1 MSDLRAGVQPVS
13 CRSACE
19 ADISYARVGSVAR
32 FVSLRQKRSRHH
44 EVDPRP
50 LRRHFYYLSTSRP
63 SLFLVFLPLLIV
75 YASGT
80 AVLSQIH
87 DGSDSETR
95 TAEGALG
102 NLAPDKDTRQPVSQ
116 FLSLSSSDPL
126 HVPQRVGTAGTSEDP
141 AATSAAISREK
152 FFKEMAPEL
161 RNTAEQPFVLG
172 NTVHV
177 PSSSEE
183 PGNREE
189 YGLLNETRSAPREEQ
204 QGIKPETLDFE
215 KGISF
220 VLRPSEG
227 ESLLLAGVS
236 SASAEQTDVEK
247 QESAENVK
255 NFSTEVLEGAAN
267 LRGRSI
273 SPALL
278 PSSSPFPSR
287 ASSASSTPDSTAL
300 VSSLPPT
307 LASALVSGLSEH
319 LASSFPL
326 FNPSL
331 LPESRWAFSGDEHN
345 LLCLIGPG
353 GSCSKT
359 PTPTELLGLLN
370 ESTEWILT
378 PTATILQSIGRT
390 VDKMISGFVLRTA
403 PVLPNYRRNVIISY
417 RGFKPFMLLEM
428 LAQRNHFLHHLSSL
442 FSSLQP
448 IRSIYL
454 RNLGMEIFELP
465 DVLGLG
471 EFMKAALGLRQYVDH
486 VFEDQEL
493 TDFDDEKQSASA
505 EERAEPGLISFA
517 DEPEASGAAD
527 DKSSRQIPGERSRNR
542 QKEDPCDG
550 FNSPNDV
557 DAGCGESTK
566 ENPDSSSNA
575 FSSQRRRL
583 QVIPNDPFTWKQWP
597 FSDSGPSRW
606 GTEAPRAWELWTG
619 ANMQK
624 RLTVAVIDSGVDY
637 RHPDLKNMIWHNEG
651 EICNNGIDDDRN
663 GLVDDCLGWDFIHGD
678 NDPDDDNGHGTA
690 SAGII
695 AAEPNNHIGMAGIC
709 WGCEIM
715 ILKALNKDIKGT
727 VSSFARAIDYALGKG
742 VKISN
747 NSYGGRGSGF
757 HGLEQAV
764 ERARAAGMIFVAAAG
779 NYNGNN
785 DNDKDPVFPASYQ
798 LDNIISVA
806 AITRAG
812 SLANFSSY
820 GKTQVDIAAPGAQIM
835 STSLSGTY
843 RTVEGTSFA
852 VPFVSGAVALVW
864 SRFPYLPYREVIDR
878 ILRNAKYNPQL
889 QGYIATSGVLDIRK
903 ALTNGA
909 ASLPHWDA
917 SSSSA
922 LLVPTNPLSQCAD
935 LRCHPVATCVV
946 TSTLQK
952 SCQCPQGYQGN
963 GFDCRDI
970 DECAFN
976 PCGPASVCRN
986 LPGSFE
992 CRCREG
998 FRQVDDSCID
1008 IDECRE
1014 SWGGRTPGQAC
1025 PPQAICQNFSGSFD
1039 CVCPPGSVWNAQSGY
1054 NAQCLTL
1061 NTPLTGPCVNN
1072 GGCGRNALC
1081 QASGAV
1087 LYYQRTCVCLNG
1099 YEKLSSSVQAGLLG
1113 EGRELCI
1120 REGIIESEIRRYLT
1134 IMQSFATRETLEKK
1148 SVEAVPS
1155 SNTQGI
1161 ADGGNGMGTADLLT
1175 GGWLWPRSSPPPSP
1189 APSNI
1194 APCFFGICLL
1204 GGSAENSNGP

>member
-1 MSDLRAGVQPVS
+1 MDERMAVPRVDEESTNPSIDFERGLPLAGPPF
-13 CRSACE
+13 E
-19 ADISYARVGSVAR
+19 A
-32 FVSLRQKRSRHH
+32 Q
-44 EVDPRP
+44 
-50 LRRHFYYLSTSRP
+50 LST
-63 SLFLVFLPLLIV
+63 
-75 YASGT
+75 
-80 AVLSQIH
+80 
-87 DGSDSETR
+87 
-95 TAEGALG
+95 
-102 NLAPDKDTRQPVSQ
+102 
-116 FLSLSSSDPL
+116 
-126 HVPQRVGTAGTSEDP
+126 TAG
-141 AATSAAISREK
+141 EK
-152 FFKEMAPEL
+152 NIGVSKQ
-161 RNTAEQPFVLG
+161 T
-172 NTVHV
+172 
-177 PSSSEE
+177 
-183 PGNREE
+183 
-189 YGLLNETRSAPREEQ
+189 
-204 QGIKPETLDFE
+204 
-215 KGISF
+215 
-220 VLRPSEG
+220 EG
-227 ESLLLAGVS
+227 E
-236 SASAEQTDVEK
+236 T
-247 QESAENVK
+247 SAENDK
-255 NFSTEVLEGAAN
+255 ELSTEILEGAAN
-267 LRGRSI
+267 LRGWRDRST
-273 SPALL
+273 PGLL
-278 PSSSPFPSR
+278 PSP
-287 ASSASSTPDSTAL
+287 SSATSDSAL
-300 VSSLPPT
+300 VSSLPPS

-319 LASSFPL
+319 LASFPL

-331 LPESRWAFSGDEHN
+331 LPESRRAPPGEEHN
-345 LLCLIGPG
+345 LLCLMGPG
-353 GSCSKT
+353 GNCSKT

-370 ESTEWILT
+370 EGTEWILT

-403 PVLPNYRRNVIISY
+403 RVLPNYRRNVIISY
-417 RGFKPFMLLEM
+417 RDFRPFMLLEM
-428 LAQRNHFLHHLSSL
+428 LAQRNRFLHHLSSL

-465 DVLGLG
+465 DVLGIG
-471 EFMKAALGLRQYVDH
+471 EFMKAALGLRQYVDQ

-493 TDFDDEKQSASA
+493 TDFDEETQSASA
-505 EERAEPGLISFA
+505 EGSAETAPVPVADERAGDETGGGVDGRGELASTLEPDLDREKTAILCEG
-517 DEPEASGAAD
+517 
-527 DKSSRQIPGERSRNR
+527 NR
-542 QKEDPCDG
+542 P
-550 FNSPNDV
+550 NSPSRGPGAGRNAS
-557 DAGCGESTK
+557 DAGCA
-566 ENPDSSSNA
+566 ENADANPSDDA
-575 FSSQRRRL
+575 PPHRRRL
-583 QVIPNDPFTWKQWP
+583 QVMPNDPFTWKQWP

-606 GTEAPRAWELWTG
+606 GTEAPSAWEIWTG

-637 RHPDLKNMIWHNEG
+637 RHPDLKNMIWHNED

-764 ERARAAGMIFVAAAG
+764 ERARAAGMVFVAAAG

-785 DNDKDPVFPASYQ
+785 DNDKDPVFPASYL

-806 AITRAG
+806 AITRSG

-843 RTVEGTSFA
+843 RSVEGTSFA

-909 ASLPHWDA
+909 ASLPPFDA
-917 SSSSA
+917 SSSPA
-922 LLVPTNPLSQCAD
+922 LLDPNTALSRCAD
-935 LRCHPVATCVV
+935 LRCHPLATCVV

-952 SCQCPQGYQGN
+952 SCQCPQGYHGN
-963 GFDCRDI
+963 GYECRDI

-992 CRCREG
+992 CKCREG
-998 FRQVDDSCID
+998 FRQVADTCVD

-1014 SWGGRTPGQAC
+1014 SWGGRSPGQAC
-1025 PPQAICQNFSGSFD
+1025 PLQAVCQNFSGSFD
-1039 CVCPPGSVWNAQSGY
+1039 CVCPHGSAWNAQSGY

-1061 NTPLTGPCVNN
+1061 NTPPTGPCVNN
-1072 GGCGRNALC
+1072 GGCGMNALC

-1099 YEKLSSSVQAGLLG
+1099 YEKLNASLQAGFLG
-1113 EGRELCI
+1113 DGREVCI
-1120 REGIIESEIRRYLT
+1120 REGIIESEIRRYIA
-1134 IMQSFATRETLEKK
+1134 IMQSFATRETTNK
-1148 SVEAVPS
+1148 SVEAVPTS
-1155 SNTQGI
+1155 ETQNTGD
-1161 ADGGNGMGTADLLT
+1161 ASKGGGAGDLLT
-1175 GGWLWPRSSPPPSP
+1175 GAWLWPRSSPPPP
-1189 APSNI
+1189 ASNGV
-1194 APCFFGICLL
+1194 APCFFGFCLL
-1204 GGSAENSNGP
+1204 GGFPDANNGP